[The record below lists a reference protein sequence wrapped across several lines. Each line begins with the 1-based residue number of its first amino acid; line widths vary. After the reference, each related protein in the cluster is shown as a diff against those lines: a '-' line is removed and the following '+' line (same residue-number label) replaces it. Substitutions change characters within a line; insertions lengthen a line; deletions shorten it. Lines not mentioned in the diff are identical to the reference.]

1 MKKIQVSGPGILIGI
16 PTLGRPVHLDWA
28 LAFKAM
34 SPPINYNTNF
44 AIVRDQEIGLARTAI
59 AKQAIEQDA
68 KYLFFLGDDVIVPPH
83 GIRQLIYRM
92 EQNPT
97 IGVAGGVYC
106 TKCDPSFPL
115 VFKEYGKGSYWDWK
129 IGEFFEV
136 VGLGMDATLIRVET
150 LKKLSDP
157 FFKTVDQD
165 QYLNGVNSAEQWTE
179 DLYFCRKV
187 LEETDYKIYCEG
199 SVCCKHVDIYA
210 NRAYE
215 LPADSLPMRQLL
227 IQSGRKKKLVIG
239 AKEKV
244 LNDEEFVHIYF
255 GEADWNDYRG
265 TTDFLPFADS
275 YFDAVDIKDDKLH
288 LTAELDRVTKVA

>member
-1 MKKIQVSGPGILIGI
+1 LKKIQVSGPGILIGI

-34 SPPINYNTNF
+34 SPPINFNTNF
-44 AIVRDQEIGLARTAI
+44 AIVRDQEIGLARTQI
-59 AKQAIEQDA
+59 AKQAIEQGA

-129 IGEFFEV
+129 VGEFFEV
-136 VGLGMDATLIRVET
+136 VGLGMDATLIRVDV

-157 FFKTVDQD
+157 FFKTVDVD
-165 QYLNGVNSAEQWTE
+165 KYLDGTNAAEQWTE
-179 DLYFCRKV
+179 DLFFCRKV

-199 SVCCKHVDIYA
+199 SVCCKHVDIYSNTA
-210 NRAYE
+210 FE

-227 IQSGRKKKLVIG
+227 IASGRKKKLVIG
-239 AKEKV
+239 AKEKLV
-244 LNDEEFVHIYF
+244 GDTEFIHIYF
-255 GEADWNDYRG
+255 GEEEWHDYRG
-265 TTDFLPFADS
+265 TTDFLPFES
-275 YFDAVDIKDDKLH
+275 GYFDSVAVVDDKTHPL
-288 LTAELDRVTKVA
+288 EEIQRVQKVA